1 MLLPGT
7 PLAGAKALAETIR
20 ITLERGRIRKMDSSE
35 YIGAVNVSAGVA
47 CHRPNES
54 FDELLQ
60 RADRAL
66 YAAKSAGR
74 NRVMAA
80 P

>member
-1 MLLPGT
+1 
-7 PLAGAKALAETIR
+7 
-20 ITLERGRIRKMDSSE
+20 MDSSE